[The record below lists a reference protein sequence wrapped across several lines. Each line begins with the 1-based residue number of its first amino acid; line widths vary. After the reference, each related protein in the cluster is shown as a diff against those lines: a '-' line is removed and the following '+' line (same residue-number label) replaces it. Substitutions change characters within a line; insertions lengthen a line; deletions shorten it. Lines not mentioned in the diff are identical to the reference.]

1 MRICRP
7 RCEKCRWKTSNVQ
20 HRTSNAEVSEDSLCH
35 SMFGV
40 GCSSGFMEG
49 PPRTLIAPCAL
60 EPTHRPLTPS
70 LPPSAG
76 EGVPEGR
83 AGRGGHGEGGL
94 KGGGGAFARD
104 IRWGVG
110 ARLWPAGVDY

>member
-1 MRICRP
+1 MRICPR
-7 RCEKCRWKTSNVQ
+7 RCEKCRWKASNVQ

-40 GCSSGFMEG
+40 GCSSRFMER

-70 LPPSAG
+70 LSPSPG
-76 EGVPEGR
+76 
-83 AGRGGHGEGGL
+83 GRGPP
-94 KGGGGAFARD
+94 GGGGGRVL
-104 IRWGVG
+104 GKG
-110 ARLWPAGVDY
+110 GLQPGGGETCGP